1 MTDMK
6 AQRTLVIAAHP
17 DDEVLGC
24 GGTIARLRDAGVPVR
39 VVFLAEGITARY
51 DPPEFDSPKV
61 RAEIDRRNQNA
72 FRALDLLGVPRAEVF
87 TAERYCCRLDQ
98 VPLIELSKQIERH
111 IRDFRPERLFCH
123 APDDVNVDHRLCH
136 QATLAATRP
145 LDPQGPRTIL
155 AFEVLSSTEW
165 NPLKPFPANIFIDIA
180 AALDRK
186 VAALAAYEG
195 EMRAAPHPRSDEV
208 VRALARV
215 RGAQAGLPAAEGF
228 VLVRSIE

>member
-1 MTDMK
+1 MH

-24 GGTIARLRDAGVPVR
+24 GGAIARLRDAGAPVR

-51 DPPEFDSPKV
+51 NPPDFETESV

-87 TAERYCCRLDQ
+87 TAERFCCRLDQ
-98 VPLIELSKQIERH
+98 VPLIDLSKQIERH
-111 IRDFRPERLFCH
+111 IRDFHPERLFCH

-145 LDPQGPRTIL
+145 LDPNGPRSIL

-165 NPLKPFPANIFIDIA
+165 NPLKPFPANTFIDIGT
-180 AALDRK
+180 ALDRK

-195 EMRAAPHPRSDEV
+195 EMREAPHPRSAEV
-208 VRALARV
+208 VRALACF
-215 RGAQAGLPAAEGF
+215 RGAQAGVTAAEGF
-228 VLVRSIE
+228 ILVRSIE

>member
-1 MTDMK
+1 M
-6 AQRTLVIAAHP
+6 QGLRTLVVAAHP

-24 GGTIARLRDAGVPVR
+24 GGTIARLRDAGAPVR

-51 DPPEFDSPKV
+51 DLPEFETASV

-72 FRALDLLGVPRAEVF
+72 FRALDLLGVPREEVF

-123 APDDVNVDHRLCH
+123 APDDVNVDHRIGH

-145 LDPQGPRTIL
+145 LDPNGPRSIL

-165 NPLKPFPANIFIDIA
+165 NPLKPFPANTFIDIA
-180 AALDRK
+180 SALDRK

-195 EMRAAPHPRSDEV
+195 EMRTAPHPRSDEV
-208 VRALARV
+208 VRALARF
-215 RGAQAGLPAAEGF
+215 RGTQAGLAAAEGF
-228 VLVRSIE
+228 TLVRSIE